1 MFLKGLLVGL
11 FVGAIIGFFVAALCV
26 AARHNDESY

>member
-1 MFLKGLLVGL
+1 MFLKGLLVG
-11 FVGAIIGFFVAALCV
+11 IIIGGIAGFFVAALCV